1 MIEIISGTNRS
12 GSNTL
17 KIAQYTKSLYDAKG
31 IKAEIIDL
39 TQLPLSLF
47 SPDAYANKPAEFLPF
62 QDRVLKAEGLH
73 IVTPEYNGS
82 FPGVLK
88 VYIDMMKFP
97 ESFENRCV
105 CFTGIAAGAWGGLRP
120 VEQLQ
125 QVFGYR
131 NAHICPTRVFVNL
144 VGKKL
149 DEAGNVSDEFL
160 KQLMEKQVADFYLF
174 IQRNKGLAATS

>member
-17 KIAQYTKSLYDAKG
+17 KIAKLTQELYSAKG

-39 TQLPLSLF
+39 VDLPAGIF
-47 SPDAYANKPAEFLPF
+47 TPDAYWKKPAEFEPF
-62 QDRVLKAEGLH
+62 LNRVLKADGLH
-73 IVTPEYNGS
+73 VIMPEYNGS

-88 VYIDMMKFP
+88 LYIDMMKFP

-125 QVFGYR
+125 QVFSYR
-131 NAHICPTRVFVNL
+131 NAHICPSRVFVNL
-144 VGKKL
+144 VGNKL
-149 DEAGNVSDEFL
+149 DAAGKMTDDFML
-160 KQLMEKQVADFYLF
+160 KLMEKQVVDFSLF
-174 IQRNKGLAATS
+174 IERNKGLAAKS